1 MFGNNKNDKK
11 PIIQASGYNG
21 SEPICICPNCR
32 KENPLSE
39 FGCRNMGDIQYVLS
53 RA

>member
-21 SEPICICPNCR
+21 SERILVIGQKRLGLCCICLQ
-32 KENPLSE
+32 K
-39 FGCRNMGDIQYVLS
+39 M
-53 RA
+53 